1 VQQQFRAVGVQLDLV
16 SLEGPVWMERRSA
29 GDFDIDFSTATQ
41 EPSPSVLLQ
50 SWSCNGS
57 SNVAKFCDPVV
68 DSLLERAIL
77 ARTAARDAWHD
88 VLRRIEEDAPATF
101 LYAPIYVFAVN
112 RRFDNVA
119 IRPESS
125 WIALWRWS
133 VRSPSRVGA
142 AGY

>member
-1 VQQQFRAVGVQLDLV
+1 
-16 SLEGPVWMERRSA
+16 MERRSG
-29 GDFDIDFSTATQ
+29 GDFDIDFSTAVQ

-57 SNVAKFCDPVV
+57 TNVAKYCDPVV
-68 DSLLERAIL
+68 DSLLERALL
-77 ARTAARDAWHD
+77 ARTDARGAWHQ

-125 WIALWRWS
+125 WSSLWRWS
-133 VRSPSRVGA
+133 VRSAPRVGT